1 MAINF
6 RGNAVGYGDKDIHDK
21 EKKLLTEEPLSLK
34 WSTQPTFKDNSSSS
48 ETNKGGS
55 LRDQE
60 PTKGS
65 GTNNGVGGSGVGVDK
80 GSSWYNDL
88 ISQIVTATNGL
99 AGDISKNPLES
110 EMAKGIL
117 DYYGVLGYNS
127 GNAVKGATAGENA
140 GNIDSYAVANADR
153 QRMAR
158 YGEAI
163 SAIAGMDAQR
173 YSNLANLYSALGI
186 NVDHLFANSDEGKE
200 YYDYK
205 GKYEDASAEYEKLLG
220 LYNEAMGKAI
230 PTVNDLAEYMRG
242 YYNQAWG
249 SGTYESQQKA
259 LDAVTDMMRKDE
271 RFSFVPYYLFW
282 EAQRKLIE
290 NGLTQEKTK

>member
-1 MAINF
+1 MGINF
-6 RGNAVGYGDKDIHDK
+6 RGNAVGYGDEDVHNRT
-21 EKKLLTEEPLSLK
+21 KKLLTEEPISLK
-34 WSTQPTFKDNSSSS
+34 WPTQPPFKDDTSSS
-48 ETNKGGS
+48 ETDKGGS
-55 LRDQE
+55 LRDE
-60 PTKGS
+60 ELTKES
-65 GTNNGVGGSGVGVDK
+65 GTNNGVGGSGVGADK

-88 ISQIVTATNGL
+88 ISQIATATNGL
-99 AGDISKNPLES
+99 AGDISKNPLDS

-186 NVDHLFANSDEGKE
+186 NIDHLFANTDEGKE

-205 GKYEDASAEYEKLLG
+205 SKYEASAAESDSWEKL
-220 LYNEAMGKAI
+220 Y
-230 PTVNDLAEYMRG
+230 NDLLANYTP
-242 YYNQAWG
+242 WG
-249 SGTYESQQKA
+249 DSLQKM
-259 LDAVTDMMRKDE
+259 LQDAFDDLKAGNYAGGDVDKIK
-271 RFSFVPYYLFW
+271 
-282 EAQRKLIE
+282 EATVQSVKAMYPNLGDTTLYRLLGSI
-290 NGLTQEKTK
+290 KTE